1 MVNIQQLDQQIMYLQ
16 SQLHGLPNPP
26 ATQQQAAIVGQL
38 QAQLNQA
45 YAQKQQLMM
54 QQQAY
59 NQMAFQQQPQMYQ
72 QPMYQQPQAP
82 SHYGNYNANAGFAQP
97 YNQPVQTRGYQTQVN
112 HANTSRY
119 GDRLKE
125 MKETRMKEE
134 QRYMGQVV
142 QQQPQPEP
150 VVTEPT
156 WFPGHELGYLCSPN
170 VMEKHEVENGL
181 TKRELMNS
189 GKNFPL
195 DTLKIK
201 RGKKEMNINTCIE
214 DIYNLYPNEVRTHDA
229 FDVVGVEKV
238 YDILNYTDET
248 EAVNEISNLLPKLD
262 RDNIS
267 TFLSYI
273 PKASKKFRREL
284 DLRYTHIFNNL
295 LKAKGINNINI
306 DNLVSDVPEFVTY
319 ARTVENIRTREAL
332 NNVLDIV
339 INDIKSKLAV
349 SILEQGKDGTGIL
362 EIKFTGDL
370 MVINNDNIGT
380 IIKSQVGKDKNN
392 MMAVSEESFPE
403 ASEALTSN
411 LKPNEI
417 KDVVAINGGQ
427 STRYKLMQARNSV
440 DKDTVYVSEFNKIT
454 HKEVADILEKI
465 GL

>member
-16 SQLHGLPNPP
+16 SQLHGIPNPP
-26 ATQQQAAIVGQL
+26 VTQQQANIVGQL

-59 NQMAFQQQPQMYQ
+59 GQMAFQQQPQMYQ
-72 QPMYQQPQAP
+72 QPMYQQPQIP
-82 SHYGNYNANAGFAQP
+82 SQYGNYNGNAGFAQP

-112 HANTSRY
+112 HGNTSRY

-134 QRYMGQVV
+134 QRYMGQVS

-156 WFPGHELGYLCSPN
+156 WYPGHEVGYLCSPN
-170 VMEKHEVENGL
+170 IMEKHEVENGL
-181 TKRELMNS
+181 IKRELISSDRNI
-189 GKNFPL
+189 PL
-195 DTLKIK
+195 ETLKIK
-201 RGKKEMNINTCIE
+201 RGKKEMNINTCVE

-238 YDILNYTDET
+238 YDILNYADET
-248 EAVNEISNLLPKLD
+248 EAVLEIINLLPKLD

-267 TFLSYI
+267 TFLSHI

-284 DLRYTHIFNNL
+284 DIRYTHLFNNL

-306 DNLVSDVPEFVTY
+306 DNLVSDVPEFVIYT
-319 ARTVENIRTREAL
+319 RNIENIITRESL

-339 INDIKSKLAV
+339 INDIKSKLTL
-349 SILEQGKDGTGIL
+349 SILEQGQDDTGIL

-380 IIKSQVGKDKNN
+380 IMKSQVGKDENN
-392 MMAVSEESFPE
+392 MLMVTKESFPE

-411 LKPNEI
+411 IKPNGI
-417 KDVVAINGGQ
+417 KDVVAINGGH
-427 STRYKLMQARNSV
+427 STRYRLMQARNSI
-440 DKDTVYVSEFNKIT
+440 DKDTFFMTEFNKMS
-454 HKEVADILEKI
+454 HQEVADFLEKI